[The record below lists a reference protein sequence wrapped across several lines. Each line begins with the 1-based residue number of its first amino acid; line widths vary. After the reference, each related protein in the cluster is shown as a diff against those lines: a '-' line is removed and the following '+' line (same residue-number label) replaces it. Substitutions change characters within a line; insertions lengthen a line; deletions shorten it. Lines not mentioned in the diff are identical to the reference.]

1 MGYCIVGMFQQ
12 SICAILLLPLTI
24 PKGYLLF
31 IIQTILS
38 TPFNPNK
45 EAQKTAKMP
54 APSRPTFLNL
64 FDFYV
69 SRISHFF
76 GASCFPL
83 FPIICAFY
91 YPNHIPCT
99 PTYPDN
105 CLCQLGTIK
114 VKKVDSSTNRG
125 LSGAK
130 FLIVNTWT
138 GQQLTGTTGSDGY
151 VTFDKVHMGEWA
163 VIESQAPSGY
173 VASGSNYKVELQPG
187 GSKTIN
193 VTVKNE
199 KAKEIDDDFDPDN
212 DNVVWASELT
222 RSFTNETNLT

>member
-38 TPFNPNK
+38 APFNPNK
-45 EAQKTAKMP
+45 EAQKTAKMS
-54 APSRPTFLNL
+54 APSRPTFPNL

-91 YPNHIPCT
+91 YRAASRRSCF
-99 PTYPDN
+99 
-105 CLCQLGTIK
+105 
-114 VKKVDSSTNRG
+114 
-125 LSGAK
+125 LS
-130 FLIVNTWT
+130 T
-138 GQQLTGTTGSDGY
+138 GQNPSIRIRKPLVLHTFSHYRTLTSP
-151 VTFDKVHMGEWA
+151 
-163 VIESQAPSGY
+163 QA
-173 VASGSNYKVELQPG
+173 ASKLMAQIFSSPLSTQ
-187 GSKTIN
+187 
-193 VTVKNE
+193 
-199 KAKEIDDDFDPDN
+199 
-212 DNVVWASELT
+212 
-222 RSFTNETNLT
+222 